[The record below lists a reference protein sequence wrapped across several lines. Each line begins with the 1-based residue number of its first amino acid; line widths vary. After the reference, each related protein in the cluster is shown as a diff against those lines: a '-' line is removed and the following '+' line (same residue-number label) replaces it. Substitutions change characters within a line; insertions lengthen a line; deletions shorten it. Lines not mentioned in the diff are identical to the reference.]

1 MSVYN
6 LKYFGEIQ
14 NYRGHCARVEIYVR
28 DESSVSYDVL
38 EIGNI
43 CGLLL
48 ELQGS
53 RDDIIVPIVK
63 TQLRLSMVE
72 TNQAT
77 ADGVK
82 YGGWQEFYTSD
93 DTLYKVVLKTKAAAS
108 DSNWTTRW
116 SGYITPDSWRESLDY
131 GGAITI
137 VARDNIGHLQ
147 DFEFDPNGVGT
158 ASGLMSIEDIVNGA
172 MSVISF
178 PMTLQWL
185 GDGENTGELQGG
197 STLLRDAYIS
207 EELYKGKSWE
217 DALSGVLDSAGL
229 TLRFTDNNTFTIA
242 PLRYLPN
249 MGHDDPSDQASMPVM
264 EFYSGDAELVPAAK
278 SISETHNYD
287 PNEEVYEPLT
297 QGLGYNSSEIYKF
310 SFESV
315 GGDPTDWV
323 RDRNFHVEAYYTPIS
338 NPGSTVWENASDLL
352 VPYNNWLTNWKYKEL
367 VDGYALLAANSWLQ
381 ATTDVHRSQSLSCLC
396 HTSDVT
402 IKLVFAGTPITIMN
416 TNNWPGPWAGWKP
429 LELNGGLTY
438 IKYQLSYTVGNST
451 MYWNGKE
458 WVSSAQTITQEYD
471 PNNYASELEIRLT
484 KCRSLGDG
492 GRLAITFVD
501 IHYQAISQ
509 PTLPSGYWEW
519 RGVYARLNRV
529 AISANTPKLR
539 SSSVTTLNNDSY
551 NVKLQREPDF
561 LPLSKTVD
569 WINPQSYPTAVYS
582 SGPELFPFK
591 VKWSHEDD
599 CVEKP
604 LPVFIHQQI
613 LCYYGAS
620 LWQLYG
626 DCAPSGK
633 AMFWFN
639 RIARYKDRNF
649 ILQSGVWD
657 LMTGVLQ
664 GAILREYIAYDD
676 IWDDTSSDVN
686 WTEGYSTDAAS
697 GESGSGSSGG
707 GGSSS
712 GGGGGGVS
720 IISVW
725 RSLTNNPNLEEYDEN
740 TLIAPE
746 HIPSFF
752 EEDGQGAIKLKDQ
765 YTGLWAAGF
774 GSFGGQNSSGGGGGS
789 VDLDRV
795 WESLTNNTDK
805 PNVKINAAHIPIA
818 TAGAI
823 GGVKVDGT
831 SIVID
836 ANGVISAVGGGG
848 SGSVTSVGLTVPT
861 GLQVS
866 GSPVTGAGVLALS
879 YATGYSIP
887 LTADTQKGVTA
898 YGWGDHSQAGY
909 LTAVPKATD
918 SVIGGFQTGYTESGK
933 NYAVKMSGNKAYVN
947 VPWTDTVY
955 SLPLAASG
963 TRGGIQ
969 VGFSESNSGSSSN
982 RNYAVQLSSEKAY
995 VNVPWTDTVYTHPT
1009 GGANT
1014 TITAAA
1020 GKVLSAITVDSL
1032 GHVSSVSSKTLTT
1045 SDIPDLSGSYL
1056 PLTGGKL
1063 TGDLW
1068 LKTGDTNYG
1077 SKLWF
1082 GDKGS
1087 GDGYVY
1093 LHEDTDDHL
1102 KIYAR
1107 KGIELGTS
1115 SGSYGIKF
1123 GDGVLKWDSTNQAW
1137 HLEGNLYADG
1147 FIVAGGLG
1155 SSNTQFVTISGAQ
1168 TISGAKTFTAAA
1180 TFQQHVTFGEINVG
1194 NIGFT
1199 GSGTTPSITN
1209 SLDRIYFQRT
1219 GQTGISMCAAAGMVV
1234 IGALSAGAG
1243 ITTPKLYVAG
1253 DALAAGAWNTSSD
1266 GRLKDEIEAVYSD
1279 RALAVLMQLKPR
1291 EWVWNENNAA
1301 LCGKRGAGFIAQE
1314 VQPVLPF
1321 AVIDDGGY
1329 MGLNYQ
1335 ALHAYEVAG
1344 LQNHEERI
1352 AALEAENKELRRRL
1366 GYGS

>member
-28 DESSVSYDVL
+28 GESQVSYDVL

-53 RDDIIVPIVK
+53 RDDVIVPIVK

-77 ADGVK
+77 EDGVK

-93 DTLYKVVLKTKAAAS
+93 DTLYKVVLKTKATPSA
-108 DSNWTTRW
+108 DSWTTRW

-147 DFEFDPNGVGT
+147 DFEFDPNGAGT
-158 ASGLMSIEDIVNGA
+158 ASGLMTIKDIVSGA

-185 GDGENTGELQGG
+185 GDGENTGELIGG
-197 STLLRDAYIS
+197 NTLLKEAYIS
-207 EELYKGKSWE
+207 TELYKGKSWE

-229 TLRFTDNNTFTIA
+229 SLRFTDNNTFTIA

-249 MGHDDPSDQASMPVM
+249 MGHDDPSDQQSMPVM
-264 EFYSGDAELVPAAK
+264 EFYSGDAEMVPAVK
-278 SISETHNYD
+278 SISETHDYD

-402 IKLVFAGTPITIMN
+402 VKLVFAGTPITIMN

-438 IKYQLSYTVGNST
+438 IKYQLSYSVGNST

-471 PNNYASELEIRLT
+471 PNNYASELEIRLS

-582 SGPELFPFK
+582 PGPELFPFK
-591 VKWSHEDD
+591 VKWNHDAN

-620 LWQLYG
+620 MWQLYG

-639 RIARYKDRNF
+639 RIARYKNRNF

-805 PNVKINAAHIPIA
+805 PNVTLHTAHIPWASMPVANTA
-818 TAGAI
+818 TI

-831 SIVID
+831 TITID
-836 ANGVISAVGGGG
+836 ANGVISATAQGGG
-848 SGSVTSVGLTVPT
+848 SVNSLTVGTTNYTPDSSGIITIPAYPTSLPASDVYSWAKAASKPSYSLSEISGTNDLQAIEALTGT
-861 GLQVS
+861 GLLKRT
-866 GSPVTGAGVLALS
+866 GSNTWAL
-879 YATGYSIP
+879 
-887 LTADTQKGVTA
+887 DT
-898 YGWGDHSQAGY
+898 SSY

-918 SVIGGFQTGYTESGK
+918 SVIGGFQTGYSESGK
-933 NYAVKMSGNKAYVN
+933 NYAVKMSGN
-947 VPWTDTVY
+947 
-955 SLPLAASG
+955 
-963 TRGGIQ
+963 
-969 VGFSESNSGSSSN
+969 
-982 RNYAVQLSSEKAY
+982 KAY

-1020 GKVLSAITVDSL
+1020 GRVLSAITVDNL
-1032 GHVSSVSSKTLTT
+1032 GHVSSVSSKTLATT
-1045 SDIPDLSGSYL
+1045 DIPDLSGTYL
-1056 PLTGGKL
+1056 PLTGGTL
-1063 TGDLW
+1063 TGVLRM
-1068 LKTGDTNYG
+1068 KPSGANHG
-1077 SKLWF
+1077 GKINF
-1082 GDKGS
+1082 GDNE
-1087 GDGYVY
+1087 YVY
-1093 LHEDTDDHL
+1093 LYEDTDDHL
-1102 KIYAR
+1102 KIYAS
-1107 KGIELGTS
+1107 KGLTIDCGS
-1115 SGSYGIKF
+1115 SYGIEIAKALS
-1123 GDGVLKWDSTNQAW
+1123 VS
-1137 HLEGNLYADG
+1137 GN
-1147 FIVAGGLG
+1147 VTVG
-1155 SSNTQFVTISGAQ
+1155 SSASNKNLTIYGTLYFSGSTAYLSYSSANSGIVSSVGIYSNTYVN
-1168 TISGAKTFTAAA
+1168 AAA
-1180 TFQQHVTFGEINVG
+1180 
-1194 NIGFT
+1194 
-1199 GSGTTPSITN
+1199 
-1209 SLDRIYFQRT
+1209 
-1219 GQTGISMCAAAGMVV
+1219 AASSSDAR
-1234 IGALSAGAG
+1234 LKDG
-1243 ITTPKLYVAG
+1243 ITTVSA
-1253 DALAAGAWNTSSD
+1253 
-1266 GRLKDEIEAVYSD
+1266 D
-1279 RALAVLMQLKPR
+1279 RAISLLTALR
-1291 EWVWNENNAA
+1291 GCEWTWN
-1301 LCGKRGAGFIAQE
+1301 GKKAYLEGQHGSGLIAQE
-1314 VQPVLPF
+1314 VQKVMPWMVLDLGGELSLTYNSLWGIAVPV
-1321 AVIDDGGY
+1321 
-1329 MGLNYQ
+1329 MQ
-1335 ALHAYEVAG
+1335 S
-1344 LQNHEERI
+1344 HEERI
-1352 AALEAENKELRRRL
+1352 KALEAEVEDLKKKLNHVA
-1366 GYGS
+1366 